1 MKKII
6 TSSLLVTLGILA
18 SLSLFAQEEE
28 LVVKGNVL
36 YSDQVNALKTPVPVI
51 NVPVSVSII
60 TDDEIARRG
69 FTELG
74 DLVRYTPGVNTSQGE
89 GHRDAIV
96 FRGNRSTA
104 DFFQD
109 GV

>member
-1 MKKII
+1 MKKLFR
-6 TSSLLVTLGILA
+6 SSLLLTLSIFA

-60 TDDEIARRG
+60 TDEDIAKRG

-74 DLVRYTPGVNTSQGE
+74 DLVRYTPGAVSYTHLTLPTICS
-89 GHRDAIV
+89 V
-96 FRGNRSTA
+96 
-104 DFFQD
+104 
-109 GV
+109 

>member
-36 YSDQVNALKTPVPVI
+36 YSDQVKA
-51 NVPVSVSII
+51 
-60 TDDEIARRG
+60 
-69 FTELG
+69 
-74 DLVRYTPGVNTSQGE
+74 
-89 GHRDAIV
+89 
-96 FRGNRSTA
+96 
-104 DFFQD
+104 
-109 GV
+109 

>member
-6 TSSLLVTLGILA
+6 TTSLLVTFGILA

-51 NVPVSVSII
+51 NVLYRYPSLQTTRSQDVVS
-60 TDDEIARRG
+60 
-69 FTELG
+69 
-74 DLVRYTPGVNTSQGE
+74 PN
-89 GHRDAIV
+89 
-96 FRGNRSTA
+96 
-104 DFFQD
+104 
-109 GV
+109 

>member
-1 MKKII
+1 MNKII

-18 SLSLFAQEEE
+18 SFSLFAQEEE

-74 DLVRYTPGVNTSQGE
+74 DLVRYTCLLYTSPSP
-89 GHRDAIV
+89 RD
-96 FRGNRSTA
+96 S
-104 DFFQD
+104 
-109 GV
+109 